1 MVFTSKTPLPLYMKT
16 NDRSLTFFDKKQY
29 EDNNNIFCLHTKHI
43 TYFYTTV
50 YFLMFF
56 VICKQYFLHEEIPFF
71 YFFCRFSAVK
81 IKNVFTVMYNLMS

>member
-50 YFLMFF
+50 YFF
-56 VICKQYFLHEEIPFF
+56 
-71 YFFCRFSAVK
+71 
-81 IKNVFTVMYNLMS
+81 NVFCNLQTVFLA